1 MHNLTNVQDHEKPI
15 YASSTDILMEQLEK
29 YKELAENGQSAIE
42 TNKLL
47 TKKFNK
53 LLKLTKQFLVEK
65 DDPDGCMYC
74 KHYIECKEQKCP
86 YYEEGIGME
95 DDKGNKYPDMKWT
108 CMDFIN
114 YGECKIYEEEGNT
127 FCKDC
132 KNMSN
137 WEWNEE

>member
-1 MHNLTNVQDHEKPI
+1 MHNLIDVQDHVTPV
-15 YASSTDILMEQLEK
+15 SVSNTDKLEEQIKK

-47 TKKFNK
+47 TEKFNK
-53 LLKLTKQFLVEK
+53 LLKLTKQFIREE

-74 KHYIECKEQKCP
+74 KHYIECREQKCP
-86 YYEEGIGME
+86 CYEEGIGME
-95 DDKGNKYPDMKWT
+95 DDKGNKYFDTKWT
-108 CMDFIN
+108 CMDFN
-114 YGECKIYEEEGNT
+114 YGECRRYEEEGNT